1 MPDTIHLLPDSIAN
15 QIAAG
20 EVVQRPASAVKEL
33 VENAIDAGA
42 TDITVIVKEAGKA
55 LIQVIDN
62 GVGMSETDAR
72 MSFERHATSKI
83 RKAEDLFTILTM
95 GFRGEALASIAAVAQ
110 VEMNSKQENTDLGT
124 LLKVEASEV
133 KLQEPA
139 SCAKGTS
146 VAVKNLFYNIP
157 ARRNFLKSNAVEMR
171 HITDEFIRLALAN
184 PQVSFKFYQNDLETF
199 NLPVAKLSQRIV
211 GLFGSGYKEQMVKC
225 EEETDL
231 IAVKGYLGKPESAKK
246 TRGEQFFFVNNRFI
260 KSGYLHH
267 AVLNAFEGL
276 LAPDTNPFYVLFI
289 DIDPKHVDI
298 NVHPT
303 KTEIKF
309 DDERTIYGL
318 IRAAVRQALA
328 THNVM
333 PSIDFASDVNFG
345 QFQKAELPVTGA
357 DTAYTQFRNIPKNK
371 NLDNWETL
379 YGDQIRQSKLNYDP
393 NIGATPDNFI
403 HKESALNNPS
413 EEISASHENTFQ
425 VQGKYIISSIKSGL
439 LFIDQQLAH
448 ERILYERFVGQ
459 LANRSGNAQQ
469 CMFPVN
475 IELNPGDFSLVME
488 LQDEISALGF
498 IFEEFG
504 GHAIVINAM
513 PAGLSASNEKELF
526 EGLIEQFK
534 RNKTELS
541 ISVSDNLARA
551 MAKRSSLKDGQLLDK
566 QECKAIIDGLFACEN
581 PNYAPDGSKTFFILD
596 LNQIDSF
603 FS

>member
-1 MPDTIHLLPDSIAN
+1 MPDKIQLLPDSIAN

-20 EVVQRPASAVKEL
+20 EVVQRPASVIKEL

-42 TDITVIVKEAGKA
+42 SEITVLVKESGKA

-62 GVGMSETDAR
+62 GHGMSETDAR

-83 RKAEDLFTILTM
+83 RKTEDLFTILTM

-110 VEMNSKQENTDLGT
+110 VEMSSKQEQTDLGT
-124 LLKVEASEV
+124 LLRVEASEV

-139 SCAKGTS
+139 SCSKGTL

-171 HITDEFIRLALAN
+171 HINDEFIRIALAN
-184 PQVSFKFYQNDLETF
+184 SHVSFKLYQNDLETF
-199 NLPVAKLSQRIV
+199 NLSPTKLSQRII
-211 GLFGSGYKEQMVKC
+211 GLFGAGYKEQMVKC
-225 EEETDL
+225 EEDTDHIL
-231 IAVKGYLGKPESAKK
+231 VKGYVGKPEASKK

-276 LAPDTNPFYVLFI
+276 LAPDTHPFYVLFI
-289 DIDPKHVDI
+289 EIDPKHVDV

-309 DDERTIYGL
+309 DDERTVYGV

-345 QFQKAELPVTGA
+345 QFKTAEVPITGT
-357 DTAYTQFRNIPKNK
+357 DTAYTQFRNIPKDR

-379 YGDQIRQSKLNYDP
+379 YGDQIRQSKLNYDVDS
-393 NIGATPDNFI
+393 GATQESII
-403 HKESALNNPS
+403 HKKSAINNTQ
-413 EEISASHENTFQ
+413 EELAGLDENTFQ
-425 VQGKYIISSIKSGL
+425 VQGKYIISPVKSGL
-439 LFIDQQLAH
+439 LLVDQETAH

-469 CMFPVN
+469 CMFPQN

-504 GHAIVINAM
+504 GHGIVINAM
-513 PAGLSASNEKELF
+513 PAGLTASNEKELF

-541 ISVSDNLARA
+541 VSVPDNLARA
-551 MAKRSSLKDGQLLDK
+551 MAKRSGLKEGQPLNK
-566 QECKAIIDGLFACEN
+566 QECKSIIDSLFACEN

-596 LNQIDSF
+596 LKRIENL

>member
-1 MPDTIHLLPDSIAN
+1 MPDKIQLLPDSIAN

-20 EVVQRPASAVKEL
+20 EVVQRPASVIKEL

-42 TDITVIVKEAGKA
+42 TEITVLVKEAGKA

-62 GVGMSETDAR
+62 GYGMSETDAR

-83 RKAEDLFTILTM
+83 RKTEDLFTILTM

-110 VEMNSKQENTDLGT
+110 VEMSSKQENTELGT
-124 LLKVEASEV
+124 NLKVEASEV
-133 KLQEPA
+133 KSQEPA
-139 SCAKGTS
+139 SCGKGTS

-171 HITDEFIRLALAN
+171 HITDEFIRIALAN
-184 PQVSFKFYQNDLETF
+184 SQVSFKLYQNDLETF
-199 NLPVAKLSQRIV
+199 NLPPGKLSQRII

-225 EEETDL
+225 EEETDHIL
-231 IAVKGYLGKPESAKK
+231 VKGYLGKPEAAKK

-276 LAPDTNPFYVLFI
+276 LAPDTHPFYVLFI
-289 DIDPKHVDI
+289 EIDPKHVDV

-309 DDERTIYGL
+309 DDERTVYGV
-318 IRAAVRQALA
+318 IRATVRQALA

-345 QFQKAELPVTGA
+345 QFKTAEVPVTGT
-357 DTAYTQFRNIPKNK
+357 DTAYTQFRNIPKDR

-379 YGDQIRQSKLNYDP
+379 YGDQIRQSRLNYDVDG
-393 NIGATPDNFI
+393 GASQESII
-403 HKESALNNPS
+403 HKESAINTPQ
-413 EEISASHENTFQ
+413 EEIAGLDENTFQ
-425 VQGKYIISSIKSGL
+425 VQGKYIISPVKSGL
-439 LFIDQQLAH
+439 LLVAQETAH

-469 CMFPVN
+469 CMFPQN

-504 GHAIVINAM
+504 GHGIVINAM
-513 PAGLSASNEKELF
+513 PAGLTTSNEKELF

-541 ISVSDNLARA
+541 VSVPDNLARA
-551 MAKRSSLKDGQLLDK
+551 MAKRSALKEGQPLNK
-566 QECKAIIDGLFACEN
+566 QECKSIIDSLFACEN

-596 LNQIDSF
+596 LKRIETL

>member
-1 MPDTIHLLPDSIAN
+1 MPDKIQLLPDSIAN

-20 EVVQRPASAVKEL
+20 EVVQRPASVIKEL

-42 TDITVIVKEAGKA
+42 SEVTVLVKEAGKA

-62 GVGMSETDAR
+62 GDGMSETDAR

-83 RKAEDLFTILTM
+83 RKTEDLFTILTM

-110 VEMNSKQENTDLGT
+110 VEMNSKQEKTELGT
-124 LLKVEASEV
+124 FLKVEASEV

-139 SCAKGTS
+139 SCGKGTS

-171 HITDEFIRLALAN
+171 HITDEVIRIALAN
-184 PQVSFKFYQNDLETF
+184 SQVLFKLYQNDLETF
-199 NLPVAKLSQRIV
+199 NLAPGKLSQRII
-211 GLFGSGYKEQMVKC
+211 GLFGSAYKEQMVKC
-225 EEETDL
+225 EEETDHIL
-231 IAVKGYLGKPESAKK
+231 VKGYVGKPEAAKK

-276 LAPDTNPFYVLFI
+276 LAPDTHPFYVLFI
-289 DIDPKHVDI
+289 EIDPKHVDV

-309 DDERTIYGL
+309 DDERTVYGV

-345 QFQKAELPVTGA
+345 QFKTAEVPITGT
-357 DTAYTQFRNIPKNK
+357 DTAYTQFRNIPKDR

-379 YGDQIRQSKLNYDP
+379 YGDQIRQSKLNYDVDS
-393 NIGATPDNFI
+393 GATQESII
-403 HKESALNNPS
+403 HKESAINNPQ
-413 EEISASHENTFQ
+413 EEFAGLDENTFQ
-425 VQGKYIISSIKSGL
+425 VQGKYIISPVKSGL
-439 LFIDQQLAH
+439 LLVDQETAH

-469 CMFPVN
+469 CMFPQN

-504 GHAIVINAM
+504 GHGIVINAM
-513 PAGLSASNEKELF
+513 PAGLTASNEKELF

-541 ISVSDNLARA
+541 VSVPDNLARA
-551 MAKRSSLKDGQLLDK
+551 MAKRSSLKEGQPLNK
-566 QECKAIIDGLFACEN
+566 QECKSIIDSLFACEN

-596 LNQIDSF
+596 LKRIENL

>member
-1 MPDTIHLLPDSIAN
+1 MPDNIQLLPDSIAN

-33 VENAIDAGA
+33 VENAIDADA
-42 TDITVIVKEAGKA
+42 SEITVIVKEAGKA

-62 GVGMSETDAR
+62 GDGMSETDAR

-83 RKAEDLFTILTM
+83 RKTEDLFTILTM

-110 VEMNSKQENTDLGT
+110 VEMSSRKETSELGT
-124 LLKVEASEV
+124 LIKIEASEV
-133 KLQEPA
+133 KVQEPA

-146 VAVKNLFYNIP
+146 VSVKNLFYNIP

-171 HITDEFIRLALAN
+171 HITDEFTRIALAN
-184 PQVSFKFYQNDLETF
+184 PKVSFKLYQNDLETF
-199 NLPVAKLSQRIV
+199 NLAEGKLSQRII
-211 GLFGSGYKEQMVKC
+211 GLFGAGYKQQMVKC
-225 EEETDL
+225 EEETNHIL
-231 IAVKGYLGKPESAKK
+231 VNGYLGKPESAKK

-276 LAPDTNPFYVLFI
+276 LAPDTHPFYVLYI
-289 DIDPKHVDI
+289 NIDPKHVDV

-309 DDERTIYGL
+309 DDERTVYGV

-345 QFQKAELPVTGA
+345 QFKTTDVPITGS
-357 DTAYTQFRNIPKNK
+357 DTAYTQFRNIPKDK

-379 YGDQIRQSKLNYDP
+379 YGDQIKQSKLNYDV
-393 NIGATPDNFI
+393 DNEPAQESVI
-403 HKESALNNPS
+403 HKESALNNPQ
-413 EEISASHENTFQ
+413 EEIADLDGNTFQ
-425 VQGKYIISSIKSGL
+425 VQGKYIISPIKSGL
-439 LFIDQQLAH
+439 LLIDQEKAH

-469 CMFPVN
+469 CMFPEN

-498 IFEEFG
+498 MFEEFG
-504 GHAIVINAM
+504 GHGIIINAM
-513 PAGLSASNEKELF
+513 PVGSPASNEKELF

-534 RNKTELS
+534 RNKSELS
-541 ISVSDNLARA
+541 ISVPDNLARA
-551 MAKRSSLKDGQLLDK
+551 MAKRSAINEGQQLDK
-566 QECKAIIDGLFACEN
+566 QESKSIIDSLFACEN

-596 LNQIDSF
+596 LKRIENL

>member
-1 MPDTIHLLPDSIAN
+1 MPDSIQLLPDSIAN

-42 TDITVIVKEAGKA
+42 TEITVIVKEAGKA

-62 GVGMSETDAR
+62 GAGMSETDAR

-83 RKAEDLFTILTM
+83 RKTEDLFTILTM

-110 VEMNSKQENTDLGT
+110 VEMSSRQEEAELGT
-124 LLKVEASEV
+124 LLKIEGSEV
-133 KLQEPA
+133 KVQEPA
-139 SCAKGTS
+139 SCPKGTS

-171 HITDEFIRLALAN
+171 HITDEFTRIALAN
-184 PQVSFKFYQNDLETF
+184 PQVSFSLYQNDLETY
-199 NLPVAKLSQRIV
+199 NLLSSKLSQRII
-211 GLFGSGYKEQMVKC
+211 GLFGAGYKEQMVKC
-225 EEETDL
+225 EEETNH
-231 IAVKGYLGKPESAKK
+231 IIVKGYLGKPESAKK

-276 LAPDTNPFYVLFI
+276 LAPETHPFYVLYI
-289 DIDPKHVDI
+289 DIDPKHVDV

-309 DDERTIYGL
+309 DDERTVYGV

-333 PSIDFASDVNFG
+333 PSIDFANDINFG
-345 QFQKAELPVTGA
+345 QFRTTEAPVTDS
-357 DTAYTQFRNIPKNK
+357 DTAYTQFRNIPKDR
-371 NLDNWETL
+371 NLDNWESL
-379 YGDQIRQSKLNYDP
+379 YGDQIKQSKLNYDV
-393 NIGATPDNFI
+393 DNGTQEESTI
-403 HKESALNNPS
+403 HKESAINNPQ
-413 EEISASHENTFQ
+413 EEIAALDGNTFQ
-425 VQGKYIISSIKSGL
+425 VQGNYIISPIKSGL
-439 LFIDQQLAH
+439 LLVDQEAAH

-469 CMFPVN
+469 CMFPQN

-498 IFEEFG
+498 LFEEFG
-504 GHAIVINAM
+504 SHSIVINAM
-513 PAGLSASNEKELF
+513 PAGLPANNEKELF

-534 RNKTELS
+534 RNKSELS
-541 ISVSDNLARA
+541 ISIPDNLARA
-551 MAKRSSLKDGQLLDK
+551 MAKRSSLKEGQQLNN
-566 QECKAIIDGLFACEN
+566 QECKSIIDSLFACEN

-596 LNQIDSF
+596 LKRIENL

>member
-1 MPDTIHLLPDSIAN
+1 MPDTIQLLPESIAN

-33 VENAIDAGA
+33 VENSIDAGA

-83 RKAEDLFTILTM
+83 RKTEDLFTIITM

-110 VEMNSKQENTDLGT
+110 VEMSTKQAEGDLGT
-124 LLKVEASEV
+124 YIKVEASEV
-133 KLQEPA
+133 KSQEPNA
-139 SCAKGTS
+139 CTTGTS
-146 VAVKNLFYNIP
+146 VSVKNLFYNIP

-171 HITDEFIRLALAN
+171 HITDEFIRISLAN
-184 PQVSFKFYQNDLETF
+184 PQVSFKFYQNDLETY
-199 NLPVAKLSQRIV
+199 NLLPGKLSQRII
-211 GLFGSGYKEQMVKC
+211 GLFGAGYKEQMVKC
-225 EEETDL
+225 EEETDH
-231 IAVKGYLGKPESAKK
+231 IIVKGYLGKPESAKK

-276 LAPDTNPFYVLFI
+276 LAPETHPFYVLFI
-289 DIDPKHVDI
+289 EIDPKHVDV

-309 DDERTIYGL
+309 DDERTVYGV

-345 QFQKAELPVTGA
+345 QFKTAEVPVIGA
-357 DTAYTQFRNIPKNK
+357 ETAYTQFRNQPKDK
-371 NLDNWETL
+371 NLDNWQSL
-379 YGDQIRQSKLNYDP
+379 YSDQIRQSKLNYDVESRP
-393 NIGATPDNFI
+393 NEEQVI
-403 HKESALNNPS
+403 HKESSINRQD
-413 EEISASHENTFQ
+413 EEIAPLNENTFQ
-425 VQGKYIISSIKSGL
+425 VQGKFIISPIKSGL
-439 LFIDQQLAH
+439 LLVDQETAH

-469 CMFPVN
+469 CMFPQN

-488 LQDEISALGF
+488 LKDEISALGF
-498 IFEEFG
+498 LFEEFG
-504 GHAIVINAM
+504 GHGIVINAM
-513 PAGLSASNEKELF
+513 PAGLPASNEKELF

-534 RNKTELS
+534 KNKKELS
-541 ISVSDNLARA
+541 VSVPDNLARA
-551 MAKRSSLKDGQLLDK
+551 MAKRSSLKVGQPLNK
-566 QECKAIIDGLFACEN
+566 QECKSIIDSLFACEN
-581 PNYAPDGSKTFFILD
+581 PNYAPDGNKTFFILD
-596 LNQIDSF
+596 LKQLENL

>member
-1 MPDTIHLLPDSIAN
+1 MPDNIKLLPDSIAN

-42 TDITVIVKEAGKA
+42 TEITVIVKEAGKA

-62 GVGMSETDAR
+62 GDGMSETDAR

-83 RKAEDLFTILTM
+83 RKTEDLFTILTM

-110 VEMNSKQENTDLGT
+110 VEMSSKQEKTELGT

-133 KLQEPA
+133 KSQEPVSA
-139 SCAKGTS
+139 TKGTS

-171 HITDEFIRLALAN
+171 HITDEFIRISLAN
-184 PQVSFKFYQNDLETF
+184 PLVSFKLYQNDLETF
-199 NLPVAKLSQRIV
+199 NLSPGKLSQRII
-211 GLFGSGYKEQMVKC
+211 GLFGVGYKEQMVKC
-225 EEETDL
+225 EEETAHIL
-231 IAVKGYLGKPESAKK
+231 VKGYLGKPEAAKK
-246 TRGEQFFFVNNRFI
+246 TRGEQFFFVNNRYI

-276 LAPDTNPFYVLFI
+276 LAPDTHPFYVLFI
-289 DIDPKHVDI
+289 IIDPKHVDV

-309 DDERTIYGL
+309 DDERTVYGV

-345 QFQKAELPVTGA
+345 QFKTTEAPVTS
-357 DTAYTQFRNIPKNK
+357 DERAYTQFRNIPKDK

-379 YGDQIRQSKLNYDP
+379 YGDQIRQSKLNYETEA
-393 NIGATPDNFI
+393 GTQHESVI
-403 HKESALNNPS
+403 HKESAINNPQ
-413 EEISASHENTFQ
+413 EEIAALDENTFQ
-425 VQGKYIISSIKSGL
+425 VQGKYIISPIKSGL
-439 LFIDQQLAH
+439 LLVDQETAH

-469 CMFPVN
+469 CMFPEN
-475 IELNPGDFSLVME
+475 IELNPGDYSLVMG

-498 IFEEFG
+498 LFEEFG
-504 GHAIVINAM
+504 GRGIVINAM
-513 PAGLSASNEKELF
+513 PAGLPASNEKELF

-541 ISVSDNLARA
+541 ISVPDNLARA
-551 MAKRSSLKDGQLLDK
+551 MAKRSSLRVGHPLSK
-566 QECKAIIDGLFACEN
+566 QECKSIIDSLFACEN

-596 LNQIDSF
+596 LKRIENL